1 MLKMVPTAGDIL
13 QIQDASGCEQ
23 TWVVFHQRCPYKLP
37 LHTLLFIHLIDNSL
51 IHTSKRPDAYHI
63 ISYKSY
69 HTCLATHIRTSSC
82 VQSHPSNVVDLIVFP
97 RPSCEQKPQKRKDKK
112 EKEKKEIPF
121 TDTNCIPVY
130 SI

>member
-23 TWVVFHQRCPYKLP
+23 TWVVFHQRCPSKLP

-63 ISYKSY
+63 ISYMSRNPY
-69 HTCLATHIRTSSC
+69 
-82 VQSHPSNVVDLIVFP
+82 PDLLVCPIP
-97 RPSCEQKPQKRKDKK
+97 PQQRGGLDCISKAQLRAKAS
-112 EKEKKEIPF
+112 EKKRQERERKKGNPIHGHKLHS
-121 TDTNCIPVY
+121 CILYIVR
-130 SI
+130 